1 MIIKKCTRGKTLVEI
16 LFKIGF
22 KRQEKGLRILFIINR
37 KIISKIGICV
47 AKKIIRG
54 SVERNVIK
62 RRIRTAYKISTKKI
76 DNLQFKYLLF
86 LVWET
91 KKIPS
96 IKRIEILMKKIL
108 HTFTDTSIPKIISYL
123 P

>member
-1 MIIKKCTRGKTLVEI
+1 MLIKKSPRGKTLLEI

-22 KRQEKGLRILFIINR
+22 RRQEKGLRILYIINR

-47 AKKIIRG
+47 AKKTIKG

-76 DNLQFKYLLF
+76 ENLQFNLF
-86 LVWET
+86 IFLFWET

-96 IKRIEILMKKIL
+96 LKKIEILIKKIL
-108 HTFTDTSIPKIISYL
+108 HTLITQVTPKTIF
-123 P
+123 

>member
-1 MIIKKCTRGKTLVEI
+1 MIIKKCTRGKTLIEI

-22 KRQEKGLRILFIINR
+22 KRQEKGLRIFYIINR

-76 DNLQFKYLLF
+76 DNLQFKYLIF

-108 HTFTDTSIPKIISYL
+108 HTFTDTSLPKIISYL

>member
-1 MIIKKCTRGKTLVEI
+1 MIIKKCPIGKTLIEI

-22 KRQEKGLRILFIINR
+22 KRQEKGLRLLYIINR
-37 KIISKIGICV
+37 KRISKIVICV
-47 AKKIIRG
+47 AKKKIRG

-62 RRIRTAYKISTKKI
+62 RRIRTAYKLSTKKI
-76 DNLQFKYLLF
+76 DNFQFNLLIF
-86 LVWET
+86 WFWET

-96 IKRIEILMKKIL
+96 SKRLEILMKKRL
-108 HTFTDTSIPKIISYL
+108 HTLIPQVTPTIISYL